1 MSGKTWGKACL
12 ALIFSCYQSLWAQEL
27 STIDYVQVKL
37 EVVRPLYC
45 LKANNV
51 LTMVTRLAAGTTVAV
66 PRNSLPQLLN
76 LESGE
81 RDTSGFYGGVEVA
94 NQSIPT
100 RCESANGFYITAL
113 VPIHDTTGTVAPL
126 PLEQTP
132 KDVFKAVYQNDG
144 RVRATDSVITWAL
157 NRNKKRFKSI
167 WNKTY
172 NPGELSSEELAK
184 SQSILRELADFANR
198 TIETPAG
205 LLYLSTDSRD
215 ETRRL
220 AESFSR
226 QTMSQYGFS
235 PAYGAWDIAILG
247 TATRLGFA
255 HAPCAEFMSEVMRQ
269 AYARAG
275 YTHSEDFLET
285 LEERLIFTQW
295 QEGLFGPQSVRG
307 LSDRLMRAGWI
318 AWDPTVYR
326 PLTGAIAMALDA
338 WTPGHTYIVAGL
350 NGQFI
355 VDNGNPR
362 GLDLRLSDLKLSRFR
377 DMYGMGV
384 FFLPPG
390 ITPQKWD

>member
-1 MSGKTWGKACL
+1 MSWTTWSRACL
-12 ALIFSCYQSLWAQEL
+12 VFTFFCYQTAMARGGNTTDFVE
-27 STIDYVQVKL
+27 VEL
-37 EVVRPLYC
+37 EVARPIYC
-45 LKANNV
+45 LKSTNV
-51 LTMVTRLAAGTTVAV
+51 LTMVTRLSAGTTVAV
-66 PRNSLPQLLN
+66 PKNSLPQLLN

-81 RDTSGFYGGVEVA
+81 RDTSGFYSGVEVEG
-94 NQSIPT
+94 QTIPP
-100 RCESANGFYITAL
+100 RCESANGLYITAL

-126 PLEQTP
+126 PLVQTP
-132 KDVFKAVYQNDG
+132 KDVFKTVYQNDG
-144 RVRATDSVITWAL
+144 RVRASDSVITWAL

-167 WNKTY
+167 WNKTFA
-172 NPGELSSEELAK
+172 PGELSSEELAK
-184 SQSILRELADFANR
+184 SQGILQELAGFANR
-198 TIETPAG
+198 TVETPAG
-205 LLYLSTDSRD
+205 LLYLSTD
-215 ETRRL
+215 TREQTRQL

-275 YTHSEDFLET
+275 YTHSEDFHET
-285 LEERLIFTQW
+285 LEERLIFTPW

-318 AWDPTVYR
+318 AWDPTVYK
-326 PLTGAIAMALDA
+326 PITGAIAMALDA
-338 WTPGHTYIVAGL
+338 WTPGHTYVVAGL

-362 GLDLRLSDLKLSRFR
+362 GLDLRLSELKLSRFR

-390 ITPQKWD
+390 ITPQKW